1 MLGLIPD
8 LIKNQALAKDA
19 YQLLG
24 GLKIENLTH
33 VDAIPEPDPNVRG
46 EIEFNNVSFSYPTDE
61 GNLAL
66 KQASFR
72 VGPGEHIAL
81 GKFPYLEYASS
92 NFPLWKFNTDAGL
105 ILTLFVVGSSGAGK
119 STILGILLRLYEGVT
134 AGTVTFDGKDIYQV
148 DKQWLRSQMAIVT
161 QEQVLFSGTIKD
173 NIALGNERASMEDI
187 EAAAVV
193 RELDPDPTCT
203 YY

>member
-92 NFPLWKFNTDAGL
+92 NFSFMEIQYRCRPNTDT
-105 ILTLFVVGSSGAGK
+105 IRSWFV
-119 STILGILLRLYEGVT
+119 RCR
-134 AGTVTFDGKDIYQV
+134 QV
-148 DKQWLRSQMAIVT
+148 DNFGYLI
-161 QEQVLFSGTIKD
+161 
-173 NIALGNERASMEDI
+173 
-187 EAAAVV
+187 AVV
-193 RELDPDPTCT
+193 RGSHGWHGDI
-203 YY
+203 